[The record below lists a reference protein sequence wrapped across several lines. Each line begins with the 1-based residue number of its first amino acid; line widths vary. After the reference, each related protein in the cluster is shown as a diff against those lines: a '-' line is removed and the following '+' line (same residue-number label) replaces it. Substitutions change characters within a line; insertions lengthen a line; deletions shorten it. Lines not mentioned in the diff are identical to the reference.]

1 MCYTITDK
9 FQNSVVGAQRVMP
22 WTQVKNIIDECASL
36 KVPSM
41 SFSWR
46 GESTMYRS
54 KDEEGKVK
62 DFADVLKYARD
73 KGILEITSL
82 THGQLIDEK
91 MAKKIVEAEPSWI
104 SFSID
109 GLDEKYNEIRTPAN
123 KLNDKSYNAFEKVS
137 ESIRLL
143 VKYKKLLK
151 KTRPSIRTNSIFP
164 AIQNDPD
171 AYQSYMRN
179 IGVDFITVNL

>member
-1 MCYTITDK
+1 
-9 FQNSVVGAQRVMP
+9 
-22 WTQVKNIIDECASL
+22 
-36 KVPSM
+36 M

-123 KLNDKSYNAFEKVS
+123 KLNDKSYNAEKVS

-151 KTRPSIRTNSIFP
+151 KPDQVLGLTQYS
-164 AIQNDPD
+164 QN
-171 AYQSYMRN
+171 
-179 IGVDFITVNL
+179 TK